1 MRGLTKVGMLRDG
14 RGRLGLED
22 AGNDRIER
30 SPSRAHT
37 RWDTVLVW
45 FMRLAALAWLAKGL
59 ATWAD
64 ILDVVPGGRPFASEP
79 LGRQAVIVYLAVI
92 DFTAAVGMWLT
103 AAWGGVVWLL
113 AATSA
118 MTLAVLTPQL
128 LPTPTVLLVVEA
140 SIVVLYFGLSWAAAR
155 EVR

>member
-1 MRGLTKVGMLRDG
+1 MRGLTKVGMRRDG

-30 SPSRAHT
+30 SPARAQT

-79 LGRQAVIVYLAVI
+79 LGRQTVIVYLA
-92 DFTAAVGMWLT
+92 ASPPR
-103 AAWGGVVWLL
+103 
-113 AATSA
+113 SA
-118 MTLAVLTPQL
+118 C
-128 LPTPTVLLVVEA
+128 
-140 SIVVLYFGLSWAAAR
+140 G
-155 EVR
+155 